1 MLISSY
7 LAKII
12 VVSRLRGLLESMNTK
27 FRLISSTVLV
37 LGTVGFGSLAIANL
51 TNYHKSTSAIAQNS
65 GGMNHD
71 GMNHG
76 ASMNHSMDIGPA
88 DANYDLRFIDS
99 MIPHHQGALVMA
111 QEVLQ
116 KSKRPELIKLA
127 KGIIT
132 DQNKEIARMQLWRK
146 QWYPKASATPIM
158 WHAAMNHEMA
168 MTAGHK
174 QSMMMSMSLGK
185 ADAGFDK
192 RFLDAMIPHHQ
203 GAVTMGQDA
212 LKKSQ
217 RPEMQKLSQGIVK
230 SQQAEIDLMNQ
241 WRNKWFTTKK

>member
-1 MLISSY
+1 MSLLQLLLAVMNFNVKSLAPIALIFGG
-7 LAKII
+7 I
-12 VVSRLRGLLESMNTK
+12 
-27 FRLISSTVLV
+27 
-37 LGTVGFGSLAIANL
+37 GFGSLAIANL
-51 TNYHKSTSAIAQNS
+51 TNQRSNSTIAQNS
-65 GGMNHD
+65 GEMNHGGMNHD
-71 GMNHG
+71 GMKQG
-76 ASMNHSMDIGPA
+76 GMMNHSMDIGPA

-127 KGIIT
+127 KSIIT
-132 DQNKEIARMQLWRK
+132 EQKKEIAQMQQWRK
-146 QWYPKASATPIM
+146 QWYPKASATPMM

-168 MTAGHK
+168 MTAEYK

-203 GAVTMGQDA
+203 GAVTMGQDL
-212 LKKSQ
+212 LKKSK
-217 RPEMQKLSQGIVK
+217 RPEMKKLAQNIIK
-230 SQQAEIDLMNQ
+230 SQQAEIVQMTQ
-241 WRNKWFTTKK
+241 WQQAWSASK

>member
-1 MLISSY
+1 
-7 LAKII
+7 
-12 VVSRLRGLLESMNTK
+12 MNTK
-27 FRLISSTVLV
+27 TRLIASIAIMT
-37 LGTVGFGSLAIANL
+37 GTIGFGSLAIANF
-51 TNYHKSTSAIAQNS
+51 TTSNRSSSTIAQNGGMNH

-71 GMNHG
+71 GMKKG
-76 ASMNHSMDIGPA
+76 GTMDHNMDVGPA

-127 KGIIT
+127 KGMLAE
-132 DQNKEIARMQLWRK
+132 QKKEIAQMQQWRK
-146 QWYPKASATPIM
+146 QWYPKASTTPIM

-168 MTAGHK
+168 MTAEHK

-203 GAVTMGQDA
+203 GAVTMGQDL
-212 LKKSQ
+212 LKKSK
-217 RPEMQKLSQGIVK
+217 RPEMKKLAQNIIT
-230 SQQAEIDLMNQ
+230 SQQAEIAQMTQ
-241 WRNKWFTTKK
+241 WQKQWSASK

>member
-1 MLISSY
+1 MSTLQLF
-7 LAKII
+7 LALMNSKVKSLVPIA
-12 VVSRLRGLLESMNTK
+12 LL
-27 FRLISSTVLV
+27 
-37 LGTVGFGSLAIANL
+37 LGGIGFGSLAIANL
-51 TNYHKSTSAIAQNS
+51 TNRGSNSTLAQS
-65 GGMNHD
+65 GGMNHG

-76 ASMNHSMDIGPA
+76 GMNHNMDIGPA

-99 MIPHHQGALVMA
+99 MILHHQGALVMA

-127 KGIIT
+127 KGMIAE
-132 DQNKEIARMQLWRK
+132 QKKEIAQMQQWRK

-168 MTAGHK
+168 MTAEYK

-185 ADAGFDK
+185 ADAGFDR

-203 GAVTMGQDA
+203 GAVTMGQDL
-212 LKKSQ
+212 LKKSK
-217 RPEMQKLSQGIVK
+217 RPEMKKLAQNIIK
-230 SQQAEIDLMNQ
+230 SQQAEIAQMTQ
-241 WRNKWFTTKK
+241 WQKEWSASR